1 MRFKYYLKGLGMG
14 IIITTIIMAV
24 SCMMHNNN
32 LSDQEIIKK
41 AMALGMIMPD
51 SQDDSKND
59 LVGSQGKE
67 SQETERLTENEA
79 TSEPAESES
88 EITEESEKPSESE
101 STTETE
107 EPQTQSPPQHVEV
120 TQYVL
125 HIVVGD
131 VPRKI
136 ANELYDNGVIDD
148 ATACMKYLGEYCERN
163 KKSIQVGSYTI
174 TKGMSYEEIAQMI
187 TKK

>member
-14 IIITTIIMAV
+14 IIVTTIIMAV
-24 SCMMHNNN
+24 SCMIHNNN

-41 AMALGMIMPD
+41 AMELGMIMPE

-59 LVGSQGKE
+59 LFGNHEKE
-67 SQETERLTENEA
+67 SQVTESTSKVETEFSSESEV
-79 TSEPAESES
+79 TSEPSES
-88 EITEESEKPSESE
+88 VTEIPSETDSE
-101 STTETE
+101 T
-107 EPQTQSPPQHVEV
+107 PPQHIEV

-131 VPRKI
+131 FPRKI
-136 ANELYDNGVIDD
+136 ANDLYDNGMIDD
-148 ATACMKYLGEYCERN
+148 ANACMKYLGDYCEQN

-174 TKGMSYEEIAQMI
+174 TKGMSYEEIAKMI
-187 TKK
+187 TK